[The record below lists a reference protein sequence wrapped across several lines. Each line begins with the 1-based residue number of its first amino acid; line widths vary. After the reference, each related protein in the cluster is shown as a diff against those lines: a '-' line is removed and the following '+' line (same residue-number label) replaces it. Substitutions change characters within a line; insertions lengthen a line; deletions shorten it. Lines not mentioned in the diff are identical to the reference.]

1 MKKKYTSLLICA
13 LTIFFLIE
21 IFNNTEII
29 LNAFFEG
36 TIIWFKNIVPNTF
49 LLFIITDILNN
60 YHFTKYISLIM
71 GNFIQKVFKLPK
83 ESSYTIVMSILSGF
97 PSNSKLI
104 KELLDDN
111 QITINDAN
119 KLLTFT
125 HFSNPLFVISTIGIS
140 FLNNKK
146 IGIIIL
152 IVHYLT
158 NFIVGLLFRNIYY
171 EKKDNNKISKT
182 KSLPFIPLLK
192 NSILN
197 TVNTLFTIYGI
208 IIFFFIITT
217 IINYKFNLNPFH
229 QMLINGLL
237 EITNG
242 LKKLS
247 LLNINVIIKATI
259 STFFISFGGLSI
271 HMQVMSILENYNI
284 NYGIYFL
291 SRILHASIS
300 SLIVYLFLTYI

>member
-171 EKKDNNKISKT
+171 EKKDNNNISKT
-182 KSLPFIPLLK
+182 KSLSFIPLLK
-192 NSILN
+192 ISILN

-229 QMLINGLL
+229 RMLINGLL

-271 HMQVMSILENYNI
+271 HMQVISILENYNI

>member
-60 YHFTKYISLIM
+60 YHFTKYISLII

-125 HFSNPLFVISTIGIS
+125 HFSNPLFVISTVGIS

-182 KSLPFIPLLK
+182 KSLSFIPLLK

>member
-171 EKKDNNKISKT
+171 EKKDNNNISKT
-182 KSLPFIPLLK
+182 KSLSFIPLLK

-229 QMLINGLL
+229 RMLINGLL